1 MLERVYI
8 DNVRSFVNFECKPE
22 RFSLL
27 LGTNGAGKS
36 ALFEVLFAL
45 RGFIMGDR
53 GAPEAFPASSH
64 TRWDTRSEQTIELDV
79 LTPQGRCRYRLVLR
93 EGDGGEPVV
102 ASEKLVAETGL
113 VVDFSDGQL
122 RYMAGAPPIPWTRF
136 ARSAVGMLD
145 PGTDPALRAFQEQIA
160 AIWLIR
166 PNPRAMSG
174 RVDRRRISKAPWLE
188 PDLSN
193 FAAWYLPM
201 LASKPGSVFKA
212 IQAIQGIVPGLEEL
226 FESDGSLAAHIVN
239 EGKTSTFSFDELSD
253 GERAL
258 VALYVVLHVVA
269 VRGKVVLFDEP
280 DNFLA
285 LREIQPWLMELL
297 DRALASDG
305 PQVML
310 VSHHP
315 EALDLLAPEK
325 GWRMS
330 RVNAGPTRIE
340 RFRGAEG
347 LSPGEAVAR
356 GWDEPT

>member
-1 MLERVYI
+1 MLERIYI
-8 DNVRSFVNFECKPE
+8 DNVRSFVNFEWNPE

-45 RGFIMGDR
+45 RGFLMGDL
-53 GAPEAFPASSH
+53 GAAEAFQASSH
-64 TRWDTRSEQTIELDV
+64 TRWDTRSEQTIELGV

-102 ASEKLVAETGL
+102 VSETLEAETGF
-113 VVDFSDGQL
+113 VVELGGGQL
-122 RYMAGAPPIPWTRF
+122 RSGLAAPPIPWTRF
-136 ARSAVGMLD
+136 TRSAVGMLD

-212 IQAIQGIVPGLEEL
+212 THALQGIMPGLEEL
-226 FESDGSLAAHIVN
+226 FESDGSLAAHVVTD
-239 EGKTSTFSFDELSD
+239 GKTSAFVFEELSD

-258 VALYVVLHVVA
+258 VALYVLLHVAA
-269 VRGKVVLFDEP
+269 VPGAVLLFDEP
-280 DNFLA
+280 DNFVA
-285 LREIQPWLMELL
+285 LREIQPWLMELV
-297 DRALASDG
+297 DRALATAG
-305 PQVML
+305 PQVMV

-325 GWRMS
+325 GWRVF